1 MDSLSRMKA
10 ILVKIGNKIIIRNE
24 SKEHIPC

>member
-10 ILVKIGNKIIIRNE
+10 IPVKIGNKIIIRNE
-24 SKEHIPC
+24 SKEYIPC